1 MNCVSL
7 TRSMR
12 LVERARYEEGPG
24 TGRFWF
30 AGDIEPMTKRH
41 VTILSRIF
49 LFATLAAFALP
60 AVAAE
65 NATFD
70 RTFTVTAPVRIEL
83 SNGSGN
89 VEIRGSADGTVHV
102 HGKISP
108 GGWSIFGGSGKSVEE
123 VAANPPLEQSG
134 STSRIGKNSSW
145 LKNVTIDYQVEVPHD
160 TEIDAG
166 VASGGITIDNVKGPV
181 KASSASGYVHV
192 YRVERDTQLNAASGS
207 IDVSGIGGTL
217 RVSSASGDTRV
228 ADVKGELK
236 VTAASGSIRIQH
248 PSDRVD
254 ASTASGSIEVIGANN
269 DVKVHAI
276 SGSIQVS
283 GNPGAGRLWELKT
296 ISGSVE
302 LRVPSNAS
310 FLLSA
315 ESTSG
320 DIRTSIPVILEEQSK
335 HSLRAHIGN
344 SAGRVEVH
352 TVSGSVNV
360 SSGS

>member
-1 MNCVSL
+1 MRRFPKRPEHL
-7 TRSMR
+7 KPGLRIFYQEGLATRR
-12 LVERARYEEGPG
+12 
-24 TGRFWF
+24 TWF
-30 AGDIEPMTKRH
+30 AEHIEPMNKRRAA
-41 VTILSRIF
+41 VLSGVC
-49 LFATLAAFALP
+49 LLTALATYALP

-65 NATFD
+65 TATFD
-70 RTFTVTAPVRIEL
+70 RSFTVTAPVRIEL
-83 SNGSGN
+83 SNASGN

-102 HGKISP
+102 HGKVSP

-123 VAANPPLEQSG
+123 VASNPPLEQSG
-134 STSRIGKNSSW
+134 STIRIGKNSSW

-166 VASGGITIDNVKGPV
+166 VASGGITIDHVKGPV
-181 KASSASGYVHV
+181 KAS
-192 YRVERDTQLNAASGS
+192 
-207 IDVSGIGGTL
+207 
-217 RVSSASGDTRV
+217 
-228 ADVKGELK
+228 
-236 VTAASGSIRIQH
+236 AASGSIRIQH

-254 ASTASGSIEVIGANN
+254 ASTASGTIEVVGANN

-276 SGSIQVS
+276 SGTIQVS
-283 GNPGAGRLWELKT
+283 GNPGASRLWELKT

-320 DIRTSIPVILEEQSK
+320 DIRTSIPVILEEQNK
-335 HSLRAHIGN
+335 HSLRAHIGG

>member
-1 MNCVSL
+1 
-7 TRSMR
+7 
-12 LVERARYEEGPG
+12 
-24 TGRFWF
+24 
-30 AGDIEPMTKRH
+30 MTKRH
-41 VTILSRIF
+41 VSALSSLF
-49 LFATLAAFALP
+49 LLTAFAAYALP
-60 AVAAE
+60 TVAAE
-65 NATFD
+65 TATFD
-70 RTFTVTAPVRIEL
+70 RSFTVTAPVRIEL
-83 SNGSGN
+83 SNGSGS
-89 VEIRGSADGTVHV
+89 VEIKGSADGTVHV
-102 HGKISP
+102 HGKVSP

-123 VAANPPLEQSG
+123 VASNPPLEQSG
-134 STSRIGKNSSW
+134 STIRIGKNTSW

-192 YRVERDTQLNAASGS
+192 YRVERDTQVNAASGS
-207 IDVSGIGGTL
+207 IEVSSIGGWL
-217 RVSSASGDTRV
+217 RVSSASGDTKV
-228 ADVKGELK
+228 ADVKGEVK

-254 ASTASGSIEVIGANN
+254 ASTASGTIEVVGANN
-269 DVKVHAI
+269 DLKVHAI

-283 GNPGAGRLWELKT
+283 GNPGASRLWELKT
-296 ISGSVE
+296 ISGTVE

-320 DIRTSIPVILEEQSK
+320 DIRTSIPVILEEQNK

>member
-1 MNCVSL
+1 M
-7 TRSMR
+7 TRR
-12 LVERARYEEGPG
+12 R
-24 TGRFWF
+24 
-30 AGDIEPMTKRH
+30 
-41 VTILSRIF
+41 VTILSNIV
-49 LFATLAAFALP
+49 LFTSLAAFALP
-60 AVAAE
+60 AIAAE
-65 NATFD
+65 NASFDKTFA
-70 RTFTVTAPVRIEL
+70 VKAPVRIEL
-83 SNGSGN
+83 SNGSGS
-89 VEIRGSADGTVHV
+89 VEIRGSADGSVHV
-102 HGKISP
+102 HGKVSP
-108 GGWSIFGGSGKSVEE
+108 GGWSLFGGGAKSVEE

-134 STSRIGKNSSW
+134 STIRIGKNSSW
-145 LKNVTIDYQVEVPHD
+145 LKNVSIEYQVEVPHD

-192 YRVERDTQLNAASGS
+192 YRVERDAQLNAASGS
-207 IDVSGIGGTL
+207 IDVSGIGGWL
-217 RVSSASGDTRV
+217 RVSSASGDTRT
-228 ADVKGELK
+228 ADVKGEVK
-236 VTAASGSIRIQH
+236 VTAASGSIRIERAG
-248 PSDRVD
+248 DRVD

-283 GNPGAGRLWELKT
+283 GNPGASRLWELKT

-302 LRVPSNAS
+302 LRVPRDAS

-320 DIRTSIPVILEEQSK
+320 DIRTSIPVILEEQNK

>member
-1 MNCVSL
+1 MNTRHATIISKTFLL
-7 TRSMR
+7 T
-12 LVERARYEEGPG
+12 
-24 TGRFWF
+24 
-30 AGDIEPMTKRH
+30 
-41 VTILSRIF
+41 
-49 LFATLAAFALP
+49 TLAAFGLP
-60 AVAAE
+60 AVASE
-65 NATFD
+65 TATFD
-70 RTFTVTAPVRIEL
+70 KTFTVTSPVRIEL

-89 VEIRGSADGTVHV
+89 VEIRGSGDGSVHV
-102 HGKISP
+102 HGKVSP
-108 GGWSIFGGSGKSVEE
+108 GGWSLFGGGAKNVEE

-134 STSRIGKNSSW
+134 STIRIGKNSSW
-145 LKNVTIDYQVEVPHD
+145 LKNVSIDYQVEVPHD

-166 VASGGITIDNVKGPV
+166 VASGGVTIDNVKGPV

-192 YRVERDTQLNAASGS
+192 YRVERDAQLNAASGS
-207 IDVSGIGGTL
+207 IDVSGIGGWL
-217 RVSSASGDTRV
+217 RVSSASGDTRA
-228 ADVKGELK
+228 ADVKGEVK
-236 VTAASGSIRIQH
+236 VSAASGSIRIERV
-248 PSDRVD
+248 SDRVD

-269 DVKVHAI
+269 DVKIHAI

-283 GNPGAGRLWELKT
+283 GNPGASRLWELKT

-302 LRVPSNAS
+302 LRVPRDAS

-320 DIRTSIPVILEEQSK
+320 DIRTSIPVILEEQNK

>member
-1 MNCVSL
+1 MN
-7 TRSMR
+7 TR
-12 LVERARYEEGPG
+12 YG
-24 TGRFWF
+24 
-30 AGDIEPMTKRH
+30 
-41 VTILSRIF
+41 TILSKTF
-49 LFATLAAFALP
+49 LFAALAVFALP

-65 NATFD
+65 SATFD
-70 RTFTVTAPVRIEL
+70 KTFTVTAPVRIEL

-89 VEIRGSADGTVHV
+89 VEIRGSADGSVHV
-102 HGKISP
+102 HGKVSP
-108 GGWSIFGGSGKSVEE
+108 GGWSLFGGGAKSVEE

-134 STSRIGKNSSW
+134 STIRIGKNTSW
-145 LKNVTIDYQVEVPHD
+145 LKNVSIDYQVEVPRD

-192 YRVERDTQLNAASGS
+192 YRVERDAQLNAASGS
-207 IDVSGIGGTL
+207 IDVSGIGGWL
-217 RVSSASGDTRV
+217 RVSSASGDTRA

-236 VTAASGSIRIQH
+236 ITAASGSIRIEH

-254 ASTASGSIEVIGANN
+254 ASTASGSIDVVGANN

-276 SGSIQVS
+276 SGSIEVS
-283 GNPGAGRLWELKT
+283 GNPGASRLWELKT
-296 ISGSVE
+296 ISGSVR
-302 LRVPSNAS
+302 LRVPPDAS

-320 DIRTSIPVILEEQSK
+320 DIRTSIPVILEEQNK

-360 SSGS
+360 TSGT

>member
-1 MNCVSL
+1 M
-7 TRSMR
+7 
-12 LVERARYEEGPG
+12 
-24 TGRFWF
+24 
-30 AGDIEPMTKRH
+30 IQRH
-41 VTILSRIF
+41 VTILF
-49 LFATLAAFALP
+49 KALLLTALAAYALP
-60 AVAAE
+60 SLAAE
-65 NATFD
+65 TATFD
-70 RTFTVTAPVRIEL
+70 RTFTVTAPVRVEL
-83 SNGSGN
+83 SNGSGS
-89 VEIRGSADGTVHV
+89 VEIRGSSDGTVHV
-102 HGKISP
+102 HGKVSP
-108 GGWSIFGGSGKSVEE
+108 GGWSLFGGSAKSVEE

-134 STSRIGKNSSW
+134 STIRIGKNSSW

-166 VASGGITIDNVKGPV
+166 VASGGITVDNVKGPV

-192 YRVERDTQLNAASGS
+192 YRVERDAQVNAASGS
-207 IDVSGIGGTL
+207 IDVSGIGGAL
-217 RVSSASGDTRV
+217 KVSSASGDTRV
-228 ADVKGELK
+228 ADVKGEVK

-254 ASTASGSIEVIGANN
+254 ASTASGSIDVVGANN

-283 GNPGAGRLWELKT
+283 GNPGASRLWELKT
-296 ISGSVE
+296 ISGSVQ

-320 DIRTSIPVILEEQSK
+320 DIRTSIPVILEEQNK
-335 HSLRAHIGN
+335 HSLRAHIG
-344 SAGRVEVH
+344 SSEGRVEVH

>member
-1 MNCVSL
+1 MN
-7 TRSMR
+7 
-12 LVERARYEEGPG
+12 
-24 TGRFWF
+24 
-30 AGDIEPMTKRH
+30 KRNAS
-41 VTILSRIF
+41 VLSKIILCT
-49 LFATLAAFALP
+49 ALAAFALP

-65 NATFD
+65 SATFD
-70 RTFTVTAPVRIEL
+70 RTFTVTAPVRLEL

-102 HGKISP
+102 HGKVSP
-108 GGWSIFGGSGKSVEE
+108 GGWSIFGGSGKNVEE

-134 STSRIGKNSSW
+134 STIRIGKNSSW
-145 LKNVTIDYQVEVPHD
+145 LK
-160 TEIDAG
+160 IDAG
-166 VASGGITIDNVKGPV
+166 VASGGITIDSVKGPV

-192 YRVERDTQLNAASGS
+192 YRVEHDTQVNAASGS

-217 RVSSASGDTRV
+217 RVSSASGDTRAV
-228 ADVKGELK
+228 DVKGEIK
-236 VTAASGSIRIQH
+236 VTAASGSIRIEH
-248 PSDRVD
+248 ASDRVD
-254 ASTASGSIEVIGANN
+254 ASTASGSIDVVGATN

-283 GNPGAGRLWELKT
+283 GNPGASRLWELKT

-320 DIRTSIPVILEEQSK
+320 DIRTSIPVILEEQNK
-335 HSLRAHIGN
+335 HSLRAHIGS

>member
-1 MNCVSL
+1 MS
-7 TRSMR
+7 
-12 LVERARYEEGPG
+12 LVERRRYEEGPG
-24 TGRFWF
+24 TRRVWF
-30 AGDIEPMTKRH
+30 ARHIEPMTRRH
-41 VTILSRIF
+41 VNILSTIF

-60 AVAAE
+60 AVAAD

-70 RTFTVTAPVRIEL
+70 RTFTVTSPVRLEIN
-83 SNGSGN
+83 NGSGSIE
-89 VEIRGSADGTVHV
+89 VRGSADGTVHV
-102 HGKISP
+102 HGKVSP
-108 GGWSIFGGSGKSVEE
+108 GGWSIFGGSGKSVED

-134 STSRIGKNSSW
+134 STIRIGKNSSW
-145 LKNVTIDYQVEVPHD
+145 MKNVTIDYQVEVPHD

-192 YRVERDTQLNAASGS
+192 YRVEHDTQLNAASGS

-217 RVSSASGDTRV
+217 RVSSASGDTRA

-236 VTAASGSIRIQH
+236 VSAASGSIRIQH

-283 GNPGAGRLWELKT
+283 GNPGASRLWELKT

-320 DIRTSIPVILEEQSK
+320 DIRTSIPVILEEQNK

-344 SAGRVEVH
+344 SEGRVEVH

>member
-1 MNCVSL
+1 M
-7 TRSMR
+7 
-12 LVERARYEEGPG
+12 
-24 TGRFWF
+24 
-30 AGDIEPMTKRH
+30 IKRH
-41 VTILSRIF
+41 ATIFSGVF
-49 LFATLAAFALP
+49 LFTALVASGLP
-60 AVAAE
+60 ALASE
-65 NATFD
+65 SATFD
-70 RTFTVTAPVRIEL
+70 RSFTVTAPVRLEL
-83 SNGSGN
+83 SNGSGS
-89 VEIRGSADGTVHV
+89 VEIKGSSDGAVHV
-102 HGKISP
+102 HGKVTP
-108 GGWSIFGGSGKSVEE
+108 GGWSIFGGSGKNVEE

-134 STSRIGKNSSW
+134 STIRIGKNSSW

-192 YRVERDTQLNAASGS
+192 YRVERDTQVNAASGS
-207 IDVSGIGGTL
+207 IEVSGIGGWL

-228 ADVKGELK
+228 ADVKGEVK
-236 VTAASGSIRIQH
+236 ISAASGSIRIQH

-254 ASTASGSIEVIGANN
+254 ASTASGSIDVVGANN
-269 DVKVHAI
+269 DLKVHAI

-283 GNPGAGRLWELKT
+283 GNPGASRLWELKT

-320 DIRTSIPVILEEQSK
+320 DIRTSIPVILEEQNK

>member
-1 MNCVSL
+1 
-7 TRSMR
+7 
-12 LVERARYEEGPG
+12 
-24 TGRFWF
+24 
-30 AGDIEPMTKRH
+30 
-41 VTILSRIF
+41 
-49 LFATLAAFALP
+49 
-60 AVAAE
+60 
-65 NATFD
+65 
-70 RTFTVTAPVRIEL
+70 VRIEL
-83 SNGSGN
+83 SNASGN
-89 VEIRGSADGTVHV
+89 VEIRGSADGNGACAWEV
-102 HGKISP
+102 SP
-108 GGWSIFGGSGKSVEE
+108 GGWSDIRRLVQGSVGRGGFESSAGAQREHDSHWEE
-123 VAANPPLEQSG
+123 FVVAEERDD
-134 STSRIGKNSSW
+134 RITRWKCRM
-145 LKNVTIDYQVEVPHD
+145 T

-166 VASGGITIDNVKGPV
+166 VASGGITIDHVKGPV

-207 IDVSGIGGTL
+207 IDASGIGGCL

-228 ADVKGELK
+228 ADVKGEVK
-236 VTAASGSIRIQH
+236 VSAASGSIRIQH

-254 ASTASGSIEVIGANN
+254 ASTASGTIEVVGANN

-276 SGSIQVS
+276 SGTIQVS
-283 GNPGAGRLWELKT
+283 GNPGASRLWELKT

-320 DIRTSIPVILEEQSK
+320 DIRTSIPVILEEQNK
-335 HSLRAHIGN
+335 HLLRAHIGG

>member
-1 MNCVSL
+1 MSK
-7 TRSMR
+7 R
-12 LVERARYEEGPG
+12 RA
-24 TGRFWF
+24 
-30 AGDIEPMTKRH
+30 
-41 VTILSRIF
+41 TIFSGAF
-49 LFATLAAFALP
+49 LFAALVASGLP
-60 AVAAE
+60 ALASE
-65 NATFD
+65 SATFD
-70 RTFTVTAPVRIEL
+70 RSFTVTAPVRLEL
-83 SNGSGN
+83 SNGSGS
-89 VEIRGSADGTVHV
+89 VEIKGSSDGTVHV
-102 HGKISP
+102 HGKVTP
-108 GGWSIFGGSGKSVEE
+108 GGWSIFGGSGKNVEE

-134 STSRIGKNSSW
+134 STIRIGKNSSW
-145 LKNVTIDYQVEVPHD
+145 LKNVTIEYQVEVPHE

-192 YRVERDTQLNAASGS
+192 YRVERDTQVNAASGS
-207 IDVSGIGGTL
+207 IEVSGIGGWL
-217 RVSSASGDTRV
+217 RISSASGDTRV
-228 ADVKGELK
+228 ADVKGEVK
-236 VTAASGSIRIQH
+236 ISAASGSIRIQH

-254 ASTASGSIEVIGANN
+254 ASTASGSIDVVGASN

-283 GNPGAGRLWELKT
+283 GNPGASRLWELKT

-320 DIRTSIPVILEEQSK
+320 DIRTSIPVILEEQNK

>member
-1 MNCVSL
+1 V
-7 TRSMR
+7 RIF
-12 LVERARYEEGPG
+12 YQEGLG
-24 TGRFWF
+24 TGRAWF
-30 AGDIEPMTKRH
+30 AGRIDPMIQRH
-41 VTILSRIF
+41 VTILSKAF
-49 LFATLAAFALP
+49 LFTSLAAFALP
-60 AVAAE
+60 ALAAE

-83 SNGSGN
+83 SNGSGS
-89 VEIRGSADGTVHV
+89 VEIKGSSDGRVHI
-102 HGKISP
+102 HGKVTP
-108 GGWSIFGGSGKSVEE
+108 GGWSIFRGSGKNIEE

-134 STSRIGKNSSW
+134 STIRIGKNSSW
-145 LKNVTIDYQVEVPHD
+145 LKNVTIDYQMEVPHD

-192 YRVERDTQLNAASGS
+192 YRVERDTQVNAASGS
-207 IDVSGIGGTL
+207 IDVSAIGGCL

-228 ADVKGELK
+228 VDVKGELK
-236 VTAASGSIRIQH
+236 ITAASGSIRIEH
-248 PSDRVD
+248 ASDRVD
-254 ASTASGSIEVIGANN
+254 ASTASGSIDVVGANN

-283 GNPGAGRLWELKT
+283 GNPGASRLWELKT
-296 ISGSVE
+296 ISGSVQ

-320 DIRTSIPVILEEQSK
+320 DIRTSIPVILEEQNK

>member
-1 MNCVSL
+1 MS
-7 TRSMR
+7 
-12 LVERARYEEGPG
+12 
-24 TGRFWF
+24 
-30 AGDIEPMTKRH
+30 KRH
-41 VTILSRIF
+41 ATVFSGVL
-49 LFATLAAFALP
+49 LFTALVASGLP
-60 AVAAE
+60 ALASE
-65 NATFD
+65 SATFD
-70 RTFTVTAPVRIEL
+70 RSFTVTAPVRLEL
-83 SNGSGN
+83 SNGSGS
-89 VEIRGSADGTVHV
+89 VEIKGSSDGTVHV
-102 HGKISP
+102 HGKVTP
-108 GGWSIFGGSGKSVEE
+108 GGWSIFGGSGKNVEE

-134 STSRIGKNSSW
+134 STIRIGKNSSW
-145 LKNVTIDYQVEVPHD
+145 LKNVTIEYQVEVPHE

-192 YRVERDTQLNAASGS
+192 YRVERDTQVNAASGS
-207 IDVSGIGGTL
+207 IEVSGIGGWL
-217 RVSSASGDTRV
+217 RISSASGDTRV
-228 ADVKGELK
+228 ADVKGEVK
-236 VTAASGSIRIQH
+236 VSAASGSIRIQH

-254 ASTASGSIEVIGANN
+254 ASTASGSIDVVGASN

-283 GNPGAGRLWELKT
+283 GNPGASRLWELKT

-320 DIRTSIPVILEEQSK
+320 DIRTSIPVILEEQNK

>member
-1 MNCVSL
+1 VRIFYQQG
-7 TRSMR
+7 TR
-12 LVERARYEEGPG
+12 RAR
-24 TGRFWF
+24 F
-30 AGDIEPMTKRH
+30 AGHINPMIQRH
-41 VTILSRIF
+41 VTIVSKTL
-49 LFATLAAFALP
+49 LFSALAAFALP
-60 AVAAE
+60 AFAVE
-65 NATFD
+65 SATFD
-70 RTFTVTAPVRIEL
+70 RSYTVTSPVRIEL
-83 SNGSGN
+83 SNGSGS
-89 VEIRGSADGTVHV
+89 VEIKGSSDGTVHV
-102 HGKISP
+102 HGKVTP
-108 GGWSIFGGSGKSVEE
+108 GGWSLFGGSAKSVEE

-134 STSRIGKNSSW
+134 STIRIGKNSSW
-145 LKNVTIDYQVEVPHD
+145 LKNVTIEYRVEVPHD

-192 YRVERDTQLNAASGS
+192 YRVERDTQVNAASGS
-207 IDVSGIGGTL
+207 IEVSGIGGWL

-228 ADVKGELK
+228 ADVKGEVK
-236 VTAASGSIRIQH
+236 ISAASGSIRIQH

-254 ASTASGSIEVIGANN
+254 ASTASGSIDVVGASN

-283 GNPGAGRLWELKT
+283 GNPGASRLWELKT

-320 DIRTSIPVILEEQSK
+320 DIRTSIPVILEEQNK

>member
-1 MNCVSL
+1 MS
-7 TRSMR
+7 
-12 LVERARYEEGPG
+12 
-24 TGRFWF
+24 
-30 AGDIEPMTKRH
+30 KRH
-41 VTILSRIF
+41 AAIFSGAF
-49 LFATLAAFALP
+49 LFTAFVTSALP
-60 AVAAE
+60 ALAAE
-65 NATFD
+65 SATFD
-70 RTFTVTAPVRIEL
+70 RSFTVTAPVRLEL
-83 SNGSGN
+83 SNGSGS
-89 VEIRGSADGTVHV
+89 VEIKGSSDGTVHV
-102 HGKISP
+102 HGKVTP
-108 GGWSIFGGSGKSVEE
+108 GGWSIFGGSGKNVEE

-134 STSRIGKNSSW
+134 STIRIGKNSSW
-145 LKNVTIDYQVEVPHD
+145 LKNVTIEYQVEVPHE

-192 YRVERDTQLNAASGS
+192 YRVERDTQVNAASGS
-207 IDVSGIGGTL
+207 IEVSGIGGWL
-217 RVSSASGDTRV
+217 RISSASGDTRV
-228 ADVKGELK
+228 ADVKGEVK
-236 VTAASGSIRIQH
+236 ISAASGSIRIQH

-254 ASTASGSIEVIGANN
+254 ASTASGSIDVVGASN

-283 GNPGAGRLWELKT
+283 GNPGASRLWELKT

-320 DIRTSIPVILEEQSK
+320 DIRTSIPVILEEQNK

>member
-1 MNCVSL
+1 MN
-7 TRSMR
+7 TRH
-12 LVERARYEEGPG
+12 G
-24 TGRFWF
+24 
-30 AGDIEPMTKRH
+30 
-41 VTILSRIF
+41 TILAKAF
-49 LFATLAAFALP
+49 LFTTFAAFALP

-65 NATFD
+65 TATFD
-70 RTFTVTAPVRIEL
+70 KTFTVNSPVRIEL
-83 SNGSGN
+83 SNGSGS
-89 VEIRGSADGTVHV
+89 VQIRGSADGSVHV
-102 HGKISP
+102 HGKVSP
-108 GGWSIFGGSGKSVEE
+108 GGWSLFGGGAKSVEE

-134 STSRIGKNSSW
+134 GTIRIGKNSSW
-145 LKNVTIDYQVEVPHD
+145 LKNVSIEYQVEVPHD

-192 YRVERDTQLNAASGS
+192 YRVERDAQVNAASGS
-207 IDVSGIGGTL
+207 IDVSGIGGWL
-217 RVSSASGDTRV
+217 RVSSASGDTRT
-228 ADVKGELK
+228 ADVKGEVK
-236 VTAASGSIRIQH
+236 VSAASGSIRIERAG
-248 PSDRVD
+248 DRVD

-283 GNPGAGRLWELKT
+283 GNPGASRLWELKT

-302 LRVPSNAS
+302 LRVPKDAS

-320 DIRTSIPVILEEQSK
+320 DIRTSIPVILEEQNK

>member
-1 MNCVSL
+1 M
-7 TRSMR
+7 M
-12 LVERARYEEGPG
+12 
-24 TGRFWF
+24 
-30 AGDIEPMTKRH
+30 KRH
-41 VTILSRIF
+41 ATILSGMI
-49 LFATLAAFALP
+49 LCTALAALSMNA
-60 AVAAE
+60 AAAE
-65 NATFD
+65 TATFD
-70 RTFTVTAPVRIEL
+70 KTFSVTAPVRIEL

-89 VEIRGSADGTVHV
+89 VEIRGSADGSVHV
-102 HGKISP
+102 HGKVSP
-108 GGWSIFGGSGKSVEE
+108 GGWSLFGGGAKSVEE

-134 STSRIGKNSSW
+134 STIRIGKNTSW
-145 LKNVTIDYQVEVPHD
+145 LKNVSIDYQVEVPHD

-207 IDVSGIGGTL
+207 IDASGIGGWL
-217 RVSSASGDTRV
+217 RISSASGDTRAV
-228 ADVKGELK
+228 DVKGEVK
-236 VTAASGSIRIQH
+236 VSAASGSIRIER
-248 PSDRVD
+248 PSERVD
-254 ASTASGSIEVIGANN
+254 ASTASGSIEVVGANN

-283 GNPGAGRLWELKT
+283 GNPGASRLWELKT
-296 ISGSVE
+296 ISGSVQ
-302 LRVPSNAS
+302 LRVPPNAS

-320 DIRTSIPVILEEQSK
+320 DIRTSIPVILEEQNK
-335 HSLRAHIGN
+335 HSLRAHIGS